1 VSFLIAGSVGLVW
14 LGLPGSV
21 AAVLAV
27 AAHRFLP
34 HRRSP
39 TNMRPI
45 LMVVLVEL
53 RGGRSVLAA
62 LQAASARFPE
72 AVELARAMRVAAVA
86 GLPAA
91 VDESRGAL
99 HSLLI
104 HLARAQATGASAADA
119 VRRFLEADVARE
131 RAVRQAR
138 LKALPVRLMV
148 PLSLLTLPGV
158 VLLAYGPTILSL
170 LDGLVVPFD

>member
-1 VSFLIAGSVGLVW
+1 MSYLIASTLGLKAFGVPGAIAAVMAVGLRRH
-14 LGLPGSV
+14 LPRR
-21 AAVLAV
+21 
-27 AAHRFLP
+27 HREGDL
-34 HRRSP
+34 
-39 TNMRPI
+39 RPI
-45 LMVVLVEL
+45 MMVLLVEL

-72 AVELARAMRVAAVA
+72 ARDLARVVRVASVA
-86 GLPAA
+86 GLAAA
-91 VDESRGAL
+91 VDETRGRL
-99 HSLLI
+99 RFLVI

-119 VRRFLEADVARE
+119 VRRFLDDDLARE
-131 RAVRQAR
+131 RAERQAR
-138 LKALPVRLMV
+138 IKALPVRLMV